1 MGGGIITFQDAA
13 DNGACIDG
21 VLEFCRDR
29 LGGRLS
35 VAIATAMRVANKS
48 EARYIGDG
56 YGYGYGGDG
65 GYGYGYGGN
74 GYGHGY
80 GGNGDGYGGYG

>member
-35 VAIATAMRVANKS
+35 VAIATAMRFANKS

-56 YGYGYGGDG
+56 H
-65 GYGYGYGGN
+65 
-74 GYGHGY
+74 GHGG
-80 GGNGDGYGGYG
+80 GGNGDGYCGSGWGSSGSGA